1 MNTQANGAAPI
12 LEVRNLHKAFGNL
25 LATRNISFTIQPG
38 ELKAVI
44 GPNGAGKTTLFNLIT
59 GALAPTRGEIYFQ
72 QDKISGLTPFAIA
85 RKGLARSFQLLNLFP
100 NLTVFENVRLA
111 VQVNHERK
119 HSLLAKAQTL
129 SGIGEKTEQ
138 LLERVGLSAYANQQA
153 AKISYGD
160 QRALE
165 IGLALATDPKLLL
178 LDEPT
183 SGMSPL
189 ESQHIAELIKTISK
203 DLTILLIEH
212 HIDMVM
218 ALADSILV
226 MHYGEKL
233 AEGSAK
239 QVADDERVQDAYLG
253 GL

>member
-1 MNTQANGAAPI
+1 MSTQANGATPI
-12 LEVRNLHKAFGNL
+12 LEVHNLHKAFGNL
-25 LATRNISFTIQPG
+25 LATRNVSFKIQPG

-59 GALAPTRGEIYFQ
+59 GALAPTSGQIYFQ
-72 QDKISGLTPFAIA
+72 QDEISGLTPFVIA

-111 VQVNHERK
+111 VQVNHKQK
-119 HSLLAKAQTL
+119 HSLLAKAQSL
-129 SGIGEKTEQ
+129 NGIREKTEV
-138 LLERVGLSAYANQQA
+138 LLERVGLSRYANQQA
-153 AKISYGD
+153 SKISYGD

-165 IGLALATDPKLLL
+165 IGLALATEPKLLL

-189 ESQHIAELIKTISK
+189 ESHDIAELIQSISS
-203 DLTILLIEH
+203 DLTVLLIEH

-233 AEGSAK
+233 AEGSAR
-239 QVADDERVQDAYLG
+239 QVANDARVQEAYLG